1 MLAVRMMSKL
11 ALVSELFFLV
21 IFIPRKN
28 VEQYGSMS
36 LSKHVSFCK
45 IIFIYNSNL
54 TASGT
59 IIRIPKGNSQA
70 QGWKTHNELDM
81 KDNTN

>member
-45 IIFIYNSNL
+45 IIIVYNSNL

-59 IIRIPKGNSQA
+59 NSLPECQKEIPR
-70 QGWKTHNELDM
+70 LRD
-81 KDNTN
+81 

>member
-45 IIFIYNSNL
+45 IIIVYNSNQ

-59 IIRIPKGNSQA
+59 NSLPESQKEIPR
-70 QGWKTHNELDM
+70 LRD
-81 KDNTN
+81 